1 MSRWTMK
8 KWVGWIGFLGLL
20 LAGAMG
26 LSLSLGAVTVP
37 LSKSWSILLHH
48 FLGLAPLSEWT
59 PAESSI
65 ILDLRLP
72 RTFAGLLVGAALAI
86 SGGVLQALL
95 RNPLADPFVLGISS
109 GASMGAVLAILFGL
123 GASVLGGNAI
133 PAFAFAGALLTLLVV
148 YSIARVEGRV
158 PTQTMLLAGVIVSS
172 FFSAVIMF
180 LISVTS
186 DEHIYNVTFWLMG
199 NLEYAASRPLGII
212 LLYLLVGGGVL
223 FSLARD
229 LNLFTLGEETASEL
243 GAEIERVKIIAFV
256 FASLITGAVVSVSGL
271 IGFVGL
277 VVPHL
282 VRMIWGPDHRFLL
295 PASALVGAMLL
306 VLADTAARTV
316 LAPTEVP
323 VGVVTAMGGAPFFIY
338 ILRKR
343 GHAVYR

>member
-1 MSRWTMK
+1 MMSRWTMK
-8 KWVGWIGFLGLL
+8 KWVGWISFLGLL
-20 LAGAMG
+20 LVGVMG
-26 LSLSLGAVTVP
+26 LSVSLGAVSVS

-48 FLGLAPLSEWT
+48 FLGLSPMAEWM

-72 RTFAGLLVGAALAI
+72 RTFAGLLVGAALGL
-86 SGGVLQALL
+86 SGAVLQALL

-123 GASVLGGNAI
+123 GASFLGGNAI
-133 PAFAFAGALLTLLVV
+133 PAFAFAGALLTLLIV
-148 YSIARVEGRV
+148 YSIARVEGRI

-172 FFSAVIMF
+172 FFSAIIMF

-199 NLEYAASRPLGII
+199 NLEYAASRALGVIF
-212 LLYLLVGGGVL
+212 LYLLVGGAVL
-223 FSLARD
+223 FSLAKD
-229 LNLFTLGEETASEL
+229 LNLFTLGEEVAAEL
-243 GAEIERVKIIAFV
+243 GAEIERVKIIAFI

-306 VLADTAARTV
+306 VLADTVARTI
-316 LAPTEVP
+316 LAHGNGGIDGRTLRRCVP
-323 VGVVTAMGGAPFFIY
+323 AGFTFWMRI
-338 ILRKR
+338 
-343 GHAVYR
+343 